1 MTNIKGTTPNAK
13 NQMLTIRR
21 SMITSPRAHP
31 KRFRPATSH
40 LNTSAVSM
48 RKSKGENEHEITR
61 FKWTNK
67 SQEAELANHSQI

>member
-31 KRFRPATSH
+31 KRYRPTTAR
-40 LNTSAVSM
+40 LKNSAVSI
-48 RKSKGENEHEITR
+48 RKSKEENDHEITR
-61 FKWTNK
+61 FK
-67 SQEAELANHSQI
+67 